1 MSNRHVTDGSL
12 DFGQRKDVLHQL
24 CHFGACEI
32 FDLRGKA
39 LNRAAQIAK
48 TMGAFLPFA
57 FLQIFLSVLKTV
69 ELVLLLCKLRLSSF
83 LFGSEFNG
91 FRSKQAGFFAII
103 LENV

>member
-1 MSNRHVTDGSL
+1 MPDGSL
-12 DFGQRKDVLHQL
+12 DFGQRKDVFHQL

-57 FLQIFLSVLKTV
+57 FLQILLSVLKTV
-69 ELVLLLCKLRLSSF
+69 ELVLFLCKLRLGSF
-83 LFGSEFNG
+83 LLVPSRFMRKIVCRLRLNEVS
-91 FRSKQAGFFAII
+91 RQ
-103 LENV
+103 

>member
-1 MSNRHVTDGSL
+1 M
-12 DFGQRKDVLHQL
+12 
-24 CHFGACEI
+24 ACEI

-103 LENV
+103 FETV